1 MTAHTDFAQTDLAQ
15 DLIEDSK
22 EAVMSVLNGEGHI
35 IAKIMHITKML
46 IEHVD
51 SISQLKPQAKK
62 NLIIAV
68 IHQVIDE
75 DEGPLDAFDDII
87 KPMVSAAIDEFI
99 EVNKNGLRV
108 AMPTKKSCTPNCV
121 AGCLTRACQS

>member
-1 MTAHTDFAQTDLAQ
+1 MTAHNDLAQTDLAQ

-35 IAKIMHITKML
+35 ISKIMHITKML

-51 SISQLKPQAKK
+51 SISQLKPHAKK

-108 AMPTKKSCTPNCV
+108 AMPTKKSCTPSCV
-121 AGCLTRACQS
+121 AGCLSRACQS